1 MDIAIFLAIAGVGA
15 FLLNLAIT
23 PFVIAMAHRRK
34 WYDLPNWRKVHKDP
48 TPRLGGI
55 GISISFLV
63 TIIAI
68 SLVMSLLHIKPGF
81 PFQLRHFFVLGA
93 FLLTGTIGLVDDFR
107 SLRARLKFL
116 LQVVAAILVVLG
128 GFTISAFR
136 VPGLGTL
143 ELGFMAYP
151 VTILWIVGLSN
162 ALNFVDGIDGFAGGI
177 SCFAALAMGVI
188 TILQGHDIGA
198 LVAFALLGSTLAFL
212 FFNLPKAKIFM
223 GDSGAYILGFTL
235 SVLPILGLSK
245 DDAMGNLAATSMVL
259 VIPIIDT
266 ATAIVRRLRRKVS
279 PLTPDKEHVHHKLID
294 LGLKDTTILR
304 IVYLYSL
311 FLAAAAVVTG
321 MSKNGIGFAAF
332 VAVWLVSIALYL
344 LLRRVIQKV
353 NARKLKARK

>member
-1 MDIAIFLAIAGVGA
+1 MDIALVLAVAGFGA
-15 FLLNLAIT
+15 FLLNLAVT
-23 PFVIAMAHRRK
+23 PIVIGTAHRWK
-34 WYDLPNWRKVHKDP
+34 WYDLPNWRKVHTDP

-63 TIIAI
+63 TILAI
-68 SLVMSLLHIKPGF
+68 PLVMSLLHMDPGF

-93 FLLTGTIGLVDDFR
+93 FALTGTIGLVDDFR

-116 LQVVAAILVVLG
+116 LQVVAAVLVVLG
-128 GFTISAFR
+128 GFTITAFR
-136 VPGLGTL
+136 IPGLGTL

-151 VTILWIVGLSN
+151 ITVLWIVGLSN

-177 SCFAALAMGVI
+177 ASFAAFALGVI
-188 TILQGHDIGA
+188 MILQGHDIGA

-212 FFNLPKAKIFM
+212 FFNLPKARIFM

-235 SVLPILGLSK
+235 SVLPILGLS
-245 DDAMGNLAATSMVL
+245 DADAMGNLAATAMVL

-266 ATAIVRRLRRKVS
+266 ATAIARRLRRKQS
-279 PLTPDKEHVHHKLID
+279 PLSPDKEHIHHKLMD
-294 LGLKDTTILR
+294 LGLRDTTILR
-304 IVYLYSL
+304 FVYLYSL
-311 FLAAAAVVTG
+311 FLAAAAIVTG

-344 LLRRVIQKV
+344 WIRRVLRKAI
-353 NARKLKARK
+353 ARR